1 MTEHDVLKRK
11 KETLA
16 RLLDGVDSLL
26 VAFSG
31 GLDSAFL
38 LAVAHDVLGPR
49 VAAATAVSAI
59 HPDCEKEAAKGFARQ
74 RGIEHILIQSKEL
87 GLAPFLANPPDRC
100 YHCKQS
106 LFGQML
112 AVAKEMGI
120 ASVAHGANADDP
132 KDFRPGLQAAQEAG
146 VWAPLMEAGL
156 GKAEI
161 RLLSKAMGLPTWD
174 KPSTAC
180 LATRIPYGSPI
191 TLEKLEMI
199 EKAEAFLVGKGIRQ
213 CRVRHHGSVARIE
226 LERDGAGRI
235 MEKDLRE
242 AVVGRFR
249 QIGFV
254 HIALDLEEYES
265 GRMNRG
271 LAKVEAKET

>member
-1 MTEHDVLKRK
+1 VNDRNVLERK
-11 KETLA
+11 KEVLA
-16 RLLDGVDSLL
+16 RLIERAGSVL

-38 LAVAHDVLGPR
+38 LAAAHEVLGPR
-49 VAAATAVSAI
+49 VVAATAVSAI
-59 HPDCEKEAAKGFARQ
+59 HPDCEKEAAKGFARE
-74 RGIEHILIQSKEL
+74 RGIEHILIPSKEL
-87 GLAPFLANPPDRC
+87 GLETFLANRPDRC
-100 YHCKQS
+100 YHCKQA
-106 LFGQML
+106 LFKQMVAAAKDM
-112 AVAKEMGI
+112 AVA
-120 ASVAHGANADDP
+120 AVAHGANADDA
-132 KDFRPGLQAAQEAG
+132 KDFRPGMRAAQEAG
-146 VWAPLMEAGL
+146 VWAPLVEAGL
-156 GKAEI
+156 GKGEI

-174 KPSTAC
+174 KPSNAC

-191 TLEKLEMI
+191 TLEKLDMI

-226 LERDGAGRI
+226 LERTGLGRI
-235 MEKDLRE
+235 MEGGLRE

-249 QIGFV
+249 EIGFV

-271 LAKVEAKET
+271 LVEVEVKEI